1 MHQCVCS
8 HFVNFFLMRYH
19 LVRSIE
25 AKLRELLHHP
35 EFERLNDKHFKKFF
49 KDGVI
54 KLAALEDGAW
64 REDEDARGDE
74 GDDLPRNVPPPPALM
89 GHSVLNHKAIDFRDI
104 KISLDF
110 WSHQSGNRRAY
121 VNCDRPADHRR
132 DGGRPCV
139 KYVFLK
145 DFETEEKCYA
155 WLWCWVKGSC
165 HFASQA
171 EHRMYAPPEELVD
184 QALAEA

>member
-1 MHQCVCS
+1 MHY
-8 HFVNFFLMRYH
+8 R
-19 LVRSIE
+19 LVRSLE

-35 EFERLNDKHFKKFF
+35 EFERLNDKHFKKFY

-54 KLAALEDGAW
+54 ELAALEDGAW
-64 REDEDARGDE
+64 HEDDDARGDE

-89 GHSVLNHKAIDFRDI
+89 GHSVLDHKAIDFRDI

-132 DGGRPCV
+132 HGGAALREVRVLEGLRDGGEV
-139 KYVFLK
+139 L
-145 DFETEEKCYA
+145 
-155 WLWCWVKGSC
+155 
-165 HFASQA
+165 
-171 EHRMYAPPEELVD
+171 RMALV
-184 QALAEA
+184 LGEGILPF

>member
-1 MHQCVCS
+1 
-8 HFVNFFLMRYH
+8 MRYH

-54 KLAALEDGAW
+54 KLVALEDGAW

-89 GHSVLNHKAIDFRDI
+89 GHSVLNHKAIGHRLQGYQDLAR
-104 KISLDF
+104 LLVAPER
-110 WSHQSGNRRAY
+110 QPPGLRELRRPSSRWGAALRE
-121 VNCDRPADHRR
+121 VRVLEGLR
-132 DGGRPCV
+132 DGGEV
-139 KYVFLK
+139 L
-145 DFETEEKCYA
+145 
-155 WLWCWVKGSC
+155 
-165 HFASQA
+165 
-171 EHRMYAPPEELVD
+171 RMALVLGEGVLSFCESGR
-184 QALAEA
+184 A